1 MKKRKRSKWS
11 KEQLEWSKKCHG
23 VARSL
28 FGTHRILIGDR
39 KLVVYDYY
47 IKEYI
52 RNRFG
57 KESRREL
64 TQDEWEDLYMWLRS
78 LRNIRERLTGR
89 RALAVR

>member
-1 MKKRKRSKWS
+1 MKRKRSKWS
-11 KEQLEWSKKCHG
+11 KELLEWSRRCHG

-28 FGTHRILIGDR
+28 FGAHKIKVDDR
-39 KLVVYDYY
+39 VMVAYDYY

-52 RNRFG
+52 RHKFG

-64 TQDEWEDLYMWLRS
+64 TVDEWEELYLWLRS

-89 RALAVR
+89 RAVNVL

>member
-1 MKKRKRSKWS
+1 MKKKRRSNWS
-11 KEQLEWSKKCHG
+11 REQLEWSKKCHG

-28 FGTHRILIGDR
+28 FGTHKILIGDR
-39 KLVVYDYY
+39 KLAVYDYY

-64 TQDEWEDLYMWLRS
+64 TQEEWEDLYMWLRS

-89 RALAVR
+89 RTIVAR